1 MNFLKFIG
9 ATLLIGTIGAVITG
23 IVMKRNG
30 KLDEFVEKFKNKK
43 EFCDT
48 HNEGFLQ
55 KNACMISQN
64 GQKET
69 VYQE

>member
-1 MNFLKFIG
+1 MNFMKFIG
-9 ATLLIGTIGAVITG
+9 AILLLGTIGAVITG

-30 KLDEFVEKFKNKK
+30 KLDEVIEKFKEKK
-43 EFCDT
+43 EFCDLN
-48 HNEGFLQ
+48 NEGFLQ
-55 KNACMISQN
+55 KNACMVSPN

>member
-1 MNFLKFIG
+1 MKFIG
-9 ATLLIGTIGAVITG
+9 ATLLLGTIGAVITG

-30 KLDEFVEKFKNKK
+30 KLDEVIEKFKEKK
-43 EFCDT
+43 EFCDLN
-48 HNEGFLQ
+48 NEGFLQ
-55 KNACMISQN
+55 KNACMVSTN

>member
-1 MNFLKFIG
+1 
-9 ATLLIGTIGAVITG
+9 
-23 IVMKRNG
+23 MKRNG
-30 KLDEFVEKFKNKK
+30 KLDEIVENFKNKK
-43 EFCDT
+43 EFCDS

-55 KNACMISQN
+55 KNACMISPN